1 MEKTFSYGFRK
12 RSARKDLKRRHCAHR
27 FIAEPGRRK
36 ISLPQMYMILLKD
49 YATPSFCSFDKS
61 YTGTRVEINALMNS
75 SDGIDNDYFDTVQ
88 DYFVGKG
95 DAKAALFYYF
105 PNMKQEVIS
114 HAELISRRRIIY
126 EKLRFDH
133 RNVWFCIYKIRAA
146 RAVVDLFYIRTDKGK
161 FMRCVKAV
169 LEQPEYLD
177 DFFCHHEKWDDMT
190 TSEPWGYP
198 GMLQLDKQKKTICN
212 SLGYID
218 KTFRFERQMYCDIK
232 HPDKVDFQGFFDDYF
247 GDG

>member
-12 RSARKDLKRRHCAHR
+12 RSARKDFKRRHCAHR

-36 ISLPQMYMILLKD
+36 ISLPPMYMIVLDECASPAFWTAYKD
-49 YATPSFCSFDKS
+49 YLGTP
-61 YTGTRVEINALMNS
+61 GEILALFEGC
-75 SDGIDNDYFDTVQ
+75 DGLWPKIAKDYFED
-88 DYFVGKG
+88 DE
-95 DAKAALFYYF
+95 AKYEHIGFLLGGEPALA
-105 PNMKQEVIS
+105 PV
-114 HAELISRRRIIY
+114 ELILRRRIVI

-177 DFFCHHEKWDDMT
+177 DFFCHHEKWYDMT

-218 KTFRFERQMYCDIK
+218 KTFRSERQMYCDIK